1 MVSRRSLLRSAA
13 SGSAV
18 LAMPSVAVIDQRSTG
33 DFSRLR
39 STLEGSVLLPVDGG
53 FEQARRVASFN
64 PHTDKNPALIVRC
77 TSAADV
83 ARSVDFARYND
94 LEIAVKSGGHDVLG
108 DSACEG
114 GMMIDTGMMT
124 GLQVSTSDRTVC
136 VGSGVRSAQL
146 DGTLQSH
153 NLSAALGCN
162 PMVGVAG
169 LTLGGGLG
177 WLLGKHGASCDNLRS
192 VEVVTADGR
201 QLKADNTENED
212 LFWGLKGG
220 GGNFGIATLFEYAVH
235 PIDQVVGGLVVISG
249 DRLAEF
255 MHFYADFMAKAPDEL
270 TVEITITTASEPL
283 VVAMVCYAGDD
294 KKAETVLKPLR
305 TFGPLADTI
314 GRFRYPRFTNPPP
327 EVLRQFER
335 PPGETRGDAQG
346 PYNSYWKGASLSDWS
361 DQAVTAL
368 VAARD
373 EAMGD
378 WSIGLG
384 HYMHGAICRVN
395 EAATPLIRREGSY
408 SYFFNT
414 GWRGSSESGAHM
426 AWVDDS
432 IANLAKYSHAAYIN
446 YLSSNAEVEVAAAY
460 GANYG
465 RLQSLKRRFDPD
477 NLFHLN
483 RNIVPAKMS

>member
-1 MVSRRSLLRSAA
+1 MQV
-13 SGSAV
+13 
-18 LAMPSVAVIDQRSTG
+18 P
-33 DFSRLR
+33 
-39 STLEGSVLLPVDGG
+39 
-53 FEQARRVASFN
+53 
-64 PHTDKNPALIVRC
+64 
-77 TSAADV
+77 ADV
-83 ARSVDFARYND
+83 ARSVDFARHNG

-108 DSACEG
+108 DSVCEG

-124 GLQVSTSDRTVC
+124 ALEVSTSDQTVR
-136 VGSGVRSAQL
+136 VGSGVRSVQL
-146 DGTLQSH
+146 DGTLQSQ

-201 QLKADNTENED
+201 QLKASNTENED

-220 GGNFGIATLFEYAVH
+220 GGNFGIATSFEYTVH
-235 PIDQVVGGLVVISG
+235 PLDQVVGGLVVISG

-283 VVAMVCYAGDD
+283 VVAIVCYAGDEQ
-294 KKAETVLKPLR
+294 KAETILKPLR
-305 TFGPLADTI
+305 TFGTLADTI
-314 GRFRYPRFTNPPP
+314 GRFRYPLFTNPPP

-335 PPGETRGDAQG
+335 PPGETQG

-361 DQAVTAL
+361 DEAVNAL

-373 EAMGD
+373 GAMGD

-384 HYMHGAICRVN
+384 HYMHGAICRVD

-432 IANLAKYSHAAYIN
+432 IVNLAKYSHAAYIN
-446 YLSSNAEVEVAAAY
+446 YLSSNSEVDVAAAY

-465 RLQSLKRRFDPD
+465 RLQSLKRQFDPD

-483 RNIVPAKMS
+483 RNIVPAKMG